1 MILLGASRCMG
12 TQPFSVRE
20 SKAVKNATQ
29 KLLRDQKSDLVMKL
43 VMKNRIQASDI
54 SLAYAC
60 MLRANACAVTNMMV
74 ALKSWYGQAAHIAAQ
89 HTSYNIS
96 IDFNANPQ

>member
-1 MILLGASRCMG
+1 MG

-29 KLLRDQKSDLVMKL
+29 KLFRDQKSDLVMNL
-43 VMKNRIQASDI
+43 VTRNRQASDT

-60 MLRANACAVTNMMV
+60 MIRANACAVTNIMV